1 VAGIISRVQEIV
13 ARFQATRAGRMN
25 ARYGAARGAQLSGGI
40 AYAALFSVFS
50 ALTIAF
56 TVGLRLIGE
65 NDQLR
70 QAVLDAVDDAL
81 PGIIKTSDDPNA
93 SGILSPDSLT
103 MSTGVS
109 VASVIAAVTLLLSAL
124 AVMGALSGAIRAM
137 FGLVS
142 PGGNPIL
149 VKLRDLLGFV
159 VLGLSVF
166 VTAALGI
173 ASGAAGSWV
182 TSLLGLES
190 SVGAFLVR
198 ALGLLCAFGVD
209 LLVFVALIRVVGG
222 ARPPRRDL
230 WTGAA
235 IGAVGSGVIRLLGT
249 SLVGGAGA
257 NPLLGAAVAVVTL
270 LLWINLVARLTLY
283 VAAWTANPPSPTAD
297 QADPAALHVNQSPNY
312 VTLSVP
318 RTLDWDFDP
327 RTGVVLPAEAG
338 REERETLERERQ
350 ERAAQLEAALSASQE
365 EGSWLERRLANRR
378 ARRAARD
385 VRRDAGPETT
395 DGGDTDAPTD

>member
-1 VAGIISRVQEIV
+1 MAGIISTGQEVV
-13 ARFQATRAGRMN
+13 ARFQATRPGRMN
-25 ARYGAARGAQLSGGI
+25 ARYGAARGAQLAGGI

-56 TVGLRLIGE
+56 TVGLRIIGDNAE
-65 NDQLR
+65 LR

-81 PGIIKTSDDPNA
+81 PGIVQTGDDPDAPGLLN
-93 SGILSPDSLT
+93 PDSLVVD
-103 MSTGVS
+103 TGLTLTS
-109 VASVIAAVTLLLSAL
+109 VVAAVTLLLSAL
-124 AVMGALSGAIRAM
+124 AVMGALSGSIRAM
-137 FGLVS
+137 FGLVA
-142 PGGNPIL
+142 PAGNLVL

-159 VLGLSVF
+159 VLGVSVF

-190 SVGAFLVR
+190 SIGAILVR
-198 ALGLLCAFGVD
+198 ALGLVGAFGVD

-235 IGAVGSGVIRLLGT
+235 IGALGAGVIRLLGT
-249 SLVGGAGA
+249 SLVGGASA

-270 LLWINLVARLTLY
+270 LLWVNLVARLTLY

-297 QADPAALHVNQSPNY
+297 TADPTALHVRESPNY
-312 VTLSVP
+312 VTLSSP

-338 REERETLERERQ
+338 RQEREASARERR
-350 ERAAQLEAALSASQE
+350 ERALQLEAALEASRS
-365 EGSWLERRLANRR
+365 EGSWLERRLASRR
-378 ARRAARD
+378 ARRAAHE
-385 VRRDAGPETT
+385 VRRDPSGA
-395 DGGDTDAPTD
+395 DSSQD